1 MILATYAE
9 TREWMRVI
17 QDELDLAFPPVS
29 GMRVATLKIQFLCC
43 QSPTLPMYPHMGLYM
58 CAYMRKLDEYKI
70 KHKE

>member
-29 GMRVATLKIQFLCC
+29 GMRVATLKIQFLFNFPP
-43 QSPTLPMYPHMGLYM
+43 SPCVRMGVYV
-58 CAYMRKLDEYKI
+58 CTRMRKIDECKI